1 MEPSSETASSS
12 SPAPPPRLSLRS
24 PALQAE
30 FLQKRQN
37 KARRD
42 LAGSSAVS
50 SSSSPSLLLFL
61 TPALTL
67 LLFLTPALTLLL
79 FLTPA
84 LLLFLTPALLLFL
97 TPALLLFLTPALTLL
112 LFLTEPRQKT
122 SPELLSELRES
133 RSLRRVG
140 HRTGLTTV
148 FCGRGSQASGS
159 GSGSAP
165 STQSAN
171 QKASSGSTPSTQ
183 SANQKASR

>member
-1 MEPSSETASSS
+1 MNAALWDEWALEQEVA
-12 SPAPPPRLSLRS
+12 ARSLGFTLLLLLT
-24 PALQAE
+24 PALT
-30 FLQKRQN
+30 
-37 KARRD
+37 
-42 LAGSSAVS
+42 
-50 SSSSPSLLLFL
+50 LFL

-67 LLFLTPALTLLL
+67 FL

-84 LLLFLTPALLLFL
+84 LLLFLTPAL
-97 TPALLLFLTPALTLL
+97 TLLLFLTPALTLL

-159 GSGSAP
+159 AP

-171 QKASSGSTPSTQ
+171 QKVRMHQTS
-183 SANQKASR
+183 